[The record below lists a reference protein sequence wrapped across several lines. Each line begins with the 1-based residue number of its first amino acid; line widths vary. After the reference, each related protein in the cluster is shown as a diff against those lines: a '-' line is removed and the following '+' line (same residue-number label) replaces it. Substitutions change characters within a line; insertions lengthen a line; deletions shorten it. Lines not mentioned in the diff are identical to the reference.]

1 MQELVVEV
9 IVHADLVAM
18 LNSTIHAFYYLG
30 LLVDD
35 IRHDS

>member
-9 IVHADLVAM
+9 IVRAELVAM
-18 LNSTIHAFYYLG
+18 LNSTIYAFYYLG